1 MELEGDIGGFEVT
14 VTPDV
19 NSDGPKE
26 ARRIM
31 LDFEEEIARFQPS
44 LEVGDVETQIVKEDL
59 TDMTDLM
66 MELLK
71 NRE

>member
-1 MELEGDIGGFEVT
+1 
-14 VTPDV
+14 
-19 NSDGPKE
+19 
-26 ARRIM
+26 M
-31 LDFEEEIARFQPS
+31 LDFEEEVARGSQPS

-66 MELLK
+66 VELLK

>member
-1 MELEGDIGGFEVT
+1 
-14 VTPDV
+14 
-19 NSDGPKE
+19 
-26 ARRIM
+26 M

-71 NRE
+71 NRSNRKRL

>member
-1 MELEGDIGGFEVT
+1 
-14 VTPDV
+14 
-19 NSDGPKE
+19 
-26 ARRIM
+26 M

-44 LEVGDVETQIVKEDL
+44 LEVDDVEKQIVKEDL

-66 MELLK
+66 VELLK

>member
-1 MELEGDIGGFEVT
+1 
-14 VTPDV
+14 
-19 NSDGPKE
+19 
-26 ARRIM
+26 M
-31 LDFEEEIARFQPS
+31 LDFEEEV

-66 MELLK
+66 VELLK